1 MQSDF
6 LIVGGGVVGLTSAQA
21 LLQAGYRVTL
31 VERGTVGR
39 EASWAGGGILSPLCP
54 WDYKEAVTRLAL
66 RGMRMFGEAAA
77 ALHDSTGIDP
87 EYQRSGMLLLPPYQT
102 ELATQWCAQHQVA
115 LQHVHPLPNPSPGR
129 RRALLPS
136 DKTTSHS
143 TRSSQDDAQ
152 VAGYPSGG
160 GRACEGAEGGGLL
173 LPEVAQVR
181 NPRLLQAL
189 RKRVEMLGG
198 MILEQHEVQKFEIAG
213 DRVVALQTTQGKF
226 GADAY
231 IVAAGA
237 WSKMLLG
244 EHALNMDIRPI
255 RGQMILFKFDTP
267 PFRQILLKENLY
279 LIPRRDGHVLA
290 GSTLEDV
297 GFDKSTT
304 LEARINLL
312 GRAREIFPDWQD
324 RQPVRH
330 WAGFRPG
337 SPDNIPTIARHP
349 HLTNLY
355 ANTGHFRYGVT
366 QSLASAELLMNEIEG
381 NPQPFPVEE
390 YRWRS

>member
-1 MQSDF
+1 MQTDF
-6 LIVGGGVVGLTSAQA
+6 LIIGGGVIGLTTAQA
-21 LLQAGYRVTL
+21 LLQTGYRVTL

-54 WDYKEAVTRLAL
+54 WDYQEAVTRLAQ
-66 RGMRMFGEAAA
+66 RGMSMFGEVAAILFA
-77 ALHDSTGIDP
+77 TTGIDP

-102 ELATQWCAQHQVA
+102 GLATQWCAQHQVA
-115 LQHVHPLPNPSPGR
+115 LQPVDLADYLPEPG
-129 RRALLPS
+129 
-136 DKTTSHS
+136 D
-143 TRSSQDDAQ
+143 
-152 VAGYPSGG
+152 SG
-160 GRACEGAEGGGLL
+160 EQGAGLL

-181 NPRLLQAL
+181 NPRLLHAL

-198 MILEQHEVQKFEIAG
+198 VILEQHEVQKFEIAG
-213 DRVVALQTTQGKF
+213 ERVVALQTTQGKF

-237 WSKMLLG
+237 WSKTLLG

-255 RGQMILFKFDTP
+255 RGQILLFKFDTP
-267 PFRQILLKENLY
+267 PFQQILLKENLY
-279 LIPRRDGHVLA
+279 FIPRRDGHVLV

-304 LEARINLL
+304 VEARDSLL
-312 GRAREIFPDWQD
+312 QRAREIFPGWRD
-324 RQPVRH
+324 RMPVQH

-337 SPDNIPTIARHP
+337 SPDNIPTIGRHL

-355 ANTGHFRYGVT
+355 ANSGHFRYGVT
-366 QSLASAELLMNEIEG
+366 MSFASAELLLNEIEDK
-381 NPQPFPVEE
+381 PQPFNVEE
-390 YRWRS
+390 YCWH